1 MVDVGMAVDDGV
13 QTGAGIAGQ
22 QGKEEFASRVP
33 GAGHAACGVHEQ
45 GLAMRQTQQDG
56 LRLSH
61 VRDGKLQPGHQTVV
75 QTQGRAHTGQQQTA
89 DEQAFSRRRQAGA
102 SGPQGQCQKKAGHGG
117 KGRPVG
123 PQDGGDAEP
132 ALRLEEKQ
140 AVHQPLAGQGHH
152 IQHQSG
158 CRAKAAQAEPQSQEG
173 PRQDKGAQDGQPENI
188 EQEPQPAVVEQQQ
201 GKGQQGQ
208 LDEEGDQQNAGQ

>member
-1 MVDVGMAVDDGV
+1 M
-13 QTGAGIAGQ
+13 
-22 QGKEEFASRVP
+22 
-33 GAGHAACGVHEQ
+33 
-45 GLAMRQTQQDG
+45 
-56 LRLSH
+56 
-61 VRDGKLQPGHQTVV
+61 
-75 QTQGRAHTGQQQTA
+75 
-89 DEQAFSRRRQAGA
+89 
-102 SGPQGQCQKKAGHGG
+102 
-117 KGRPVG
+117 G

-140 AVHQPLAGQGHH
+140 TIHQPLAGQGHH